1 MIEIHR
7 SYMCPECGR
16 RFLVIFNNSDGQDDD
31 PSIRVHCPR
40 NPGGAEDDHGAPRP
54 RCTGFVMAEVP
65 AQHRV
70 LPADN

>member
-16 RFLVIFNNSDGQDDD
+16 RFLVIFNNSDALDDD
-31 PSIRVHCPR
+31 PMIRVGCPR
-40 NPGGAEDDHGAPRP
+40 APDGLEDDYGLPRP
-54 RCTGFVMAEVP
+54 RCTGFVTAQLP
-65 AQHRV
+65 AQHRA